1 MKIFRVKVT
10 YETVIRAESQ
20 TDTERYADRIIRD
33 SDETPTEVDADMIS
47 SISELPDGW
56 DQNCLPWETGVTNG
70 DIALGAM
77 LSSENEQS
85 PSVDAKEK

>member
-1 MKIFRVKVT
+1 MKIFRIKVT

-20 TDTERYADRIIRD
+20 ADAERYADRIIRD
-33 SDETPTEVDADMIS
+33 SDEIPTEVDANMIS

-56 DQNCLPWETGVTNG
+56 DQNCMPWETGVTNG

-77 LSSENEQS
+77 LSPENVE
-85 PSVDAKEK
+85 PTDRHEKE

>member
-1 MKIFRVKVT
+1 MKIFRIKVT

-20 TDTERYADRIIRD
+20 ADAERYADRIIRD
-33 SDETPTEVDADMIS
+33 SDEIPTEVDANMIS

-56 DQNCLPWETGVTNG
+56 DQNCMPWETGVTNG

-77 LSSENEQS
+77 LSSENVE
-85 PSVDAKEK
+85 PTDRHEKE